1 MISPKWKR
9 MEKDIP
15 NKMSMNWAN
24 AAILRSNKRDIKL
37 KLIKEIER
45 VITYSSRE
53 NSPKDIVVLN
63 IYTSRAPKSIK

>member
-1 MISPKWKR
+1 

>member
-9 MEKDIP
+9 MQKDIP